1 MYASP
6 ARSTLISGALHG
18 AAIVLI
24 LLTTGV
30 KTSLVKNTDHIILFT
45 PLDVM
50 KYEVIVPQP
59 DDAGGGGGMRAKTAA
74 SIGNLPPRKLKQF
87 LAPMVK
93 SENAHPIL
101 TIEPSIIASPEI
113 AVPQLNLAQYGDPHG
128 VVGTLSAGTGGGG
141 GIGDGGYGT
150 GVGPGDGPG
159 AGPGSEGGISG
170 QGGFQGSLTEPVL
183 LYKVDPEYS
192 EEARKAKLQ
201 GVVMVRAVIDAG
213 GHVQDIAVAQGLGLG
228 LNERAIAAVQ
238 QWKFRAGRRNGK
250 PVATSALIQLTFRL
264 L

>member
-6 ARSTLISGALHG
+6 ARSTMISGALHG

-30 KTSLVKNTDHIILFT
+30 KTSTVRNTDHIILFT
-45 PLDVM
+45 PLDVL
-50 KYEVIVPQP
+50 KYEVTVPQP
-59 DDAGGGGGMRAKTAA
+59 DDPGGGGGMRAKTAA

-113 AVPQLNLAQYGDPHG
+113 AVPQLNLAQYGVPNG
-128 VVGTLSAGTGGGG
+128 AAGPPSAGPGKNG
-141 GIGDGGYGT
+141 GIGDGDGT
-150 GVGPGDGPG
+150 GVGPGKGPG
-159 AGPGSEGGISG
+159 AGPGHDGGIAG
-170 QGGFQGSLTEPVL
+170 QSGFQGSLTEPVL

-192 EEARKAKLQ
+192 EEARKAKIQ
-201 GVVMVRAVIDAG
+201 GVVMVRAVIDAHG
-213 GHVQDIAVAQGLGLG
+213 KLQNIAVAQGLGMG
-228 LNERAIAAVQ
+228 LDERAIAAVEK
-238 QWKFRAGRRNGK
+238 WKFRAGMRNGR

>member
-6 ARSTLISGALHG
+6 ARSTLLSGALHG
-18 AAIVLI
+18 AFIALI

-30 KTSLVKNTDHIILFT
+30 KTTLVKNTDHIILFT

-50 KYEVIVPQP
+50 KYEVTVPQP

-93 SENAHPIL
+93 SENAHPTL
-101 TIEPSIIASPEI
+101 AVEPSIIASPEI

-128 VVGTLSAGTGGGG
+128 VIGPPSAGRGKGG
-141 GIGDGGYGT
+141 GIGDGDGT
-150 GVGPGDGPG
+150 GVGPGEGPG
-159 AGPGSEGGISG
+159 AGPGHNGGISG
-170 QGGFQGSLTEPVL
+170 HGGFQGSVTEPVL

-201 GVVMVRAVIDAG
+201 GVVLVRAVIDARG
-213 GHVQDIAVAQGLGLG
+213 QVQNIEVAQGLGLG
-228 LNERAIAAVQ
+228 LDERAMAAVEK
-238 QWKFRAGRRNGK
+238 WKFRAGMRNGK

>member
-6 ARSTLISGALHG
+6 ARSTMISGALHG
-18 AAIVLI
+18 AAIVLV

-30 KTSLVKNTDHIILFT
+30 KTPLVKNTDHVILFT

-50 KYEVIVPQP
+50 KYEITVPQP
-59 DDAGGGGGMRAKTAA
+59 DDPGGGGGMRAKTAA
-74 SIGNLPPRKLKQF
+74 SLGNLPPRKLKQF

-93 SENAHPIL
+93 VENANPIL
-101 TIEPSIIASPEI
+101 TVEPSIIASPEI
-113 AVPQLNLAQYGDPHG
+113 AVPQVNLAVFGDPHG
-128 VVGTLSAGTGGGG
+128 VAGPPSAGPGKGG
-141 GIGDGGYGT
+141 GIGNGDGT
-150 GVGPGDGPG
+150 GVGPGNGAG
-159 AGPGSEGGISG
+159 AGPGHDGGISG

-201 GVVMVRAVIDAG
+201 GVVMVRAVIDVRG
-213 GHVQDIAVAQGLGLG
+213 QVQNIAVAQGLGLG
-228 LNERAIAAVQ
+228 LDERAMAAVEK
-238 QWKFRAGRRNGK
+238 WKFRAGMRNGK
-250 PVATSALIQLTFRL
+250 PVATSALIQLSFRL

>member
-6 ARSTLISGALHG
+6 ARSTMISGPLHG
-18 AAIVLI
+18 AVIVLI

-30 KTSLVKNTDHIILFT
+30 KTPLLKNTDHVILFT

-50 KYEVIVPQP
+50 KYEITVPQR
-59 DDAGGGGGMRAKTAA
+59 DDPGGGGGMRAKTAA
-74 SIGNLPPRKLKQF
+74 CHGNLPARKLKQF

-93 SENAHPIL
+93 TENANPIL

-113 AVPQLNLAQYGDPHG
+113 AVAQLNLAQFGDPHG
-128 VVGTLSAGTGGGG
+128 VIGPPSAGPGKGG
-141 GIGDGGYGT
+141 GIGDGDGT
-150 GVGPGDGPG
+150 GVGPGKGAG
-159 AGPGSEGGISG
+159 AGPGHDGGISG

-201 GVVMVRAVIDAG
+201 RSE
-213 GHVQDIAVAQGLGLG
+213 
-228 LNERAIAAVQ
+228 ERRV
-238 QWKFRAGRRNGK
+238 GK
-250 PVATSALIQLTFRL
+250 ECRS
-264 L
+264 

>member
-18 AAIVLI
+18 AVIGLI

-30 KTSLVKNTDHIILFT
+30 KTSLVKSTDHIILFT
-45 PLDVM
+45 PLDLV
-50 KYEVIVPQP
+50 KYEITVPQR

-74 SIGNLPPRKLKQF
+74 SIGNLPTRKLKQF

-93 SENAHPIL
+93 SENANPIL

-113 AVPQLNLAQYGDPHG
+113 AVAQLNLAQFGDPHG
-128 VVGTLSAGTGGGG
+128 VSGPPSAGPGKGG
-141 GIGDGGYGT
+141 GIGEGDGT
-150 GVGPGDGPG
+150 GVGPGQGPG
-159 AGPGSEGGISG
+159 AGPGRDGGISG
-170 QGGFQGSLTEPVL
+170 QSGFQGSLTEPVL
-183 LYKVDPEYS
+183 LWKVDPEYS

-201 GVVMVRAVIDAG
+201 GVVMVRAVIDVRG
-213 GHVQDIAVAQGLGLG
+213 QVQNIAVAQGLGLG
-228 LNERAIAAVQ
+228 LDEQAIAAVQ
-238 QWKFRAGRRNGK
+238 RWKFRAGMRNGK
-250 PVATSALIQLTFRL
+250 PVATSALIQLSFRL

>member
-6 ARSTLISGALHG
+6 ARSTVISGALHG
-18 AAIVLI
+18 AVIVLV
-24 LLTTGV
+24 LATTGV
-30 KTSLVKNTDHIILFT
+30 KTPLVKNTDHVVLFT

-50 KYEVIVPQP
+50 KYEITVPQR

-74 SIGNLPPRKLKQF
+74 SLGNLPPRKLKQF

-93 SENAHPIL
+93 AENANPIL
-101 TIEPSIIASPEI
+101 TIEPSILASPEI
-113 AVPQLNLAQYGDPHG
+113 AVAQLNLAQFGDPHG
-128 VVGTLSAGTGGGG
+128 VMGPLSAGPGKGG
-141 GIGDGGYGT
+141 GIGNGDGT
-150 GVGPGDGPG
+150 GVGSGDGAG
-159 AGPGSEGGISG
+159 AGPGHGSGIAG
-170 QGGFQGSLTEPVL
+170 QSGFQGSLTEPVL

-201 GVVMVRAVIDAG
+201 GVVMVRAVIDVRG
-213 GHVQDIAVAQGLGLG
+213 RVQDIAVAQGLGLG

-238 QWKFRAGRRNGK
+238 QWKFRAGMRNGK